1 MELLAKWIPRIVAG
15 IISIIDASNLRNRV
29 HQIQDEHEL
38 MWTALDDIA
47 RMHKDHPSGF
57 HAKKTLENV
66 NSRYG
71 R

>member
-1 MELLAKWIPRIVAG
+1 LELWIKIIPRLVSGLLSIV
-15 IISIIDASNLRNRV
+15 DASNLRNRV

-47 RMHKDHPSGF
+47 RMHKDHPSGE
-57 HAKKTLENV
+57 HAKKTLSNI
-66 NSRYG
+66 STRYG

>member
-47 RMHKDHPSGF
+47 RMHKDHPSGS

>member
-1 MELLAKWIPRIVAG
+1 VELLAKWIPRIIAG

-29 HQIQDEHEL
+29 HQMQDEHEL

-47 RMHKDHPSGF
+47 RMHPNHSSGKL
-57 HAKKTLENV
+57 AKGTLENV
-66 NSRYG
+66 STRYG